1 MWCAGWKK
9 GRNKGGRALEV
20 LKSCIRTITR
30 LSPST
35 QTSNSQLPLSSP
47 INIPAIARFKLFS
60 PPNMSDSTEDQP
72 GDVRSQ
78 SFHLHHPPSPHH
90 TALRQ
95 SPHPKNQLGLSLSNR
110 QSYCLPLVHLLIP
123 SAALRPSLAISI
135 RLLLHLS
142 FSPLCRLPSFPVRP
156 NIFRVSSHSPLTVC
170 PVLGLYSVLVRTTRA
185 LCRNSGWQYT
195 RGSGSPRPQMVH

>member
-1 MWCAGWKK
+1 MVCWVEEGKEQGRQRAGGSQKLYK
-9 GRNKGGRALEV
+9 DYH
-20 LKSCIRTITR
+20 
-30 LSPST
+30 LSISFHPD
-35 QTSNSQLPLSSP
+35 PLSSP

-90 TALRQ
+90 MTLRQ

-142 FSPLCRLPSFPVRP
+142 FSPLFRLPSFPVRP
-156 NIFRVSSHSPLTVC
+156 NIFRASSHSPLTVC
-170 PVLGLYSVLVRTTRA
+170 PVLGLYSVLV
-185 LCRNSGWQYT
+185 
-195 RGSGSPRPQMVH
+195 

>member
-1 MWCAGWKK
+1 VWCAGWKK
-9 GRNKGGRALEV
+9 GRNKGGSALGSQK
-20 LKSCIRTITR
+20 LYKDYHSSI
-30 LSPST
+30 SFPP

-47 INIPAIARFKLFS
+47 INIPAIASFKLFS

-95 SPHPKNQLGLSLSNR
+95 SPHPKNQLGLSSSNR

-135 RLLLHLS
+135 HLLLHLS
-142 FSPLCRLPSFPVRP
+142 FSPLFHLPSFPVRP
-156 NIFRVSSHSPLTVC
+156 NIFRASSHSPLTVC
-170 PVLGLYSVLVRTTRA
+170 PVLGLYSVLV
-185 LCRNSGWQYT
+185 
-195 RGSGSPRPQMVH
+195 